1 MYIQISRYQ
10 INKILQ
16 LKALVNLEYTY
27 TRINKQLVKEERTK
41 TELMNRSFEVS
52 NLDRTKNIEVIRF
65 VLLKVEINKHIE
77 KINVAAIDSNSMLWQ
92 PLVTKTNSNTASK
105 SLNRISSGNHK
116 RTQQEVSAV
125 LLLYLYKV
133 HMVHA
138 TNN

>member
-1 MYIQISRYQ
+1 
-10 INKILQ
+10 
-16 LKALVNLEYTY
+16 
-27 TRINKQLVKEERTK
+27 
-41 TELMNRSFEVS
+41 MNRSFEVS

>member
-105 SLNRISSGNHK
+105 SLNRISSGNYK